1 MQRRFAYALTAGFL
15 SSGAPAGL
23 LGMRLRK
30 GTDDPVSQREVK
42 GELAADRTAYV
53 YIGTTAIIFAL
64 FGYILGRQADQLA
77 ELSETDPL
85 TGLLN
90 ARGFSSRLRSEI
102 KRSKRY
108 REPLSLLFLDLD
120 GLKRINDRDGHRA
133 GSAALREVA
142 GLIRSAL
149 RESDVAARWGGD
161 EFTILAPN
169 TARDPAF
176 TLAERVRCRI
186 AEQASSW
193 PLTASIGIA
202 THEGDEDGMP
212 ADPAALM
219 RAADTAMYEAK
230 KRGKNTVVIAEE
242 PSVLISCPISTS

>member
-1 MQRRFAYALTAGFL
+1 M
-15 SSGAPAGL
+15 
-23 LGMRLRK
+23 LGIRLRK
-30 GTDDPVSQREVK
+30 RSEDHVSLSEQ
-42 GELAADRTAYV
+42 AADRTAYV
-53 YIGTTAIIFAL
+53 YVGGATAIIFAL
-64 FGYILGRQADQLA
+64 FGYVLGRHADQLA

-120 GLKRINDRDGHRA
+120 GLKKINDREGHRA
-133 GSAALREVA
+133 GSAALREIA
-142 GLIRSAL
+142 GVIRSAL

-176 TLAERVRCRI
+176 TLAERVRRRI

-202 THEGDEDGMP
+202 THEGDDDGMP
-212 ADPAALM
+212 ADSVALM
-219 RAADTAMYEAK
+219 RAADIAMYEAK